1 MIKAGSPKRSHPSRM
16 SAAEYVAQL
25 GAKKRKYGN
34 VPTVLNEWRFDSRRE
49 ARRYSELLAKAT
61 QGEIWELQRQ
71 PRFVLAPAVRLL
83 GEKRQKPA
91 IIYTADFQYRISRT
105 DTVVVEDV
113 KSPSTAKAEA
123 FRMKQHLMKSVHGID
138 VRIVR

>member
-1 MIKAGSPKRSHPSRM
+1 MSAQERM
-16 SAAEYVAQL
+16 SAAQFRAQSK
-25 GAKKRKYGN
+25 AKKRKYGN

-49 ARRYSELLAKAT
+49 ATRYNELLKKAT

-71 PRFVLAPAVRLL
+71 PRFALAPAVRLL

-91 IIYTADFQYRISRT
+91 MIYTADFQYRISRT
-105 DTVVVEDV
+105 DEIVVEDV
-113 KSPSTAKAEA
+113 KSPSTAKTEA

-138 VRIVR
+138 VRIVK